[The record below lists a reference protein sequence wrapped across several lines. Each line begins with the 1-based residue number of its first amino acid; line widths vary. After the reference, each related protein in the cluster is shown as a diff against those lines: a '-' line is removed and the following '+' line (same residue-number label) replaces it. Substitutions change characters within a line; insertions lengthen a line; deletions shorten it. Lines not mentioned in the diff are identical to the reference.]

1 MFILKYDPI
10 EKVYTQAGQIW
21 KSIVDN
27 QLLVLRQIIETL
39 IRAIF

>member
-21 KSIVDN
+21 KSLIDN
-27 QLLVLRQIIETL
+27 QAVILRAVIDCCIQM
-39 IRAIF
+39 IF